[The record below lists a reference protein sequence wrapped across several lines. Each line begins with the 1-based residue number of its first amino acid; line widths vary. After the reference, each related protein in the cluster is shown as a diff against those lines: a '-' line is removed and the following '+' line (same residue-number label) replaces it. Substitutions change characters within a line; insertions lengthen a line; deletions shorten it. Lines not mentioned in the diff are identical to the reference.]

1 MDVLFKTEEVI
12 DEEFEIEFELKSLE
26 EALKLLP
33 PQEAIII
40 VKKEKYKNTL
50 NFIN

>member
-1 MDVLFKTEEVI
+1 MTDVFKIEELMDAEV
-12 DEEFEIEFELKSLE
+12 EIEFELKSLE

-40 VKKEKYKNTL
+40 VNKEKHKNAL
-50 NFIN
+50 IFID